1 MIWSKSFDPKGAAL
15 AAVERTLKAS
25 GQNLLGATLYGSAA
39 GGEFDPAHSDVNVA
53 FVFASLDPAELER
66 LKPVHD
72 TWTRLRVARP
82 LLLSRETLGRSLDAF
97 PLEYLLIRE
106 RHVPLSGEDFF
117 QSLVIERG
125 PLRQEVERTL
135 RAQEM
140 GLAWTYIALASTP
153 SGARHWAARSG
164 TAIGA
169 SASGLLHLSGEP
181 VPKSRRELAERCRD
195 RFGVDEEAARLLSE
209 RRPGS
214 AGHLEAS
221 RFLGAAQRLLM
232 KLTEAVESLSG
243 TASSSIHG
251 GNP

>member
-15 AAVERTLKAS
+15 AATESARKAA
-25 GQNLLGATLYGSAA
+25 GAGMLGATLYGSAA
-39 GGEFDPAHSDVNVA
+39 RGDFDPAHSDVNVA
-53 FVFASLDPAELER
+53 FVFDSLGPAELER

-72 TWTRLRVARP
+72 AWTRLRVSRP
-82 LLLSRETLGRSLDAF
+82 LLVSRETLGRSLDAF

-106 RHVPLSGEDFF
+106 FHEPLFGEDFF
-117 QSLVIERG
+117 RGLTIEHG

-140 GLAWTYIALASTP
+140 GLAWTYIALANTP

-169 SASGLLHLSGEP
+169 SASGLLHLSGESI
-181 VPKSRRELAERCRD
+181 PKTRRELAERCRD
-195 RFGVDEEAARLLSE
+195 RFGIDEEASHLLSE
-209 RRPGS
+209 RRIGS

-221 RFLGAAQRLLM
+221 RLLGSAQRLLT
-232 KLTEAVESLSG
+232 KLTEAADALTGRPS
-243 TASSSIHG
+243 ASIHG
-251 GNP
+251 GNR

>member
-15 AAVERTLKAS
+15 AAVDSARKAV
-25 GQNLLGATLYGSAA
+25 GDALQGATLYGSAA
-39 GGEFDPAHSDVNVA
+39 SGEFELAHSDVNVA
-53 FVFASLDPAELER
+53 FIFASLGPAELER

-72 TWTRLRVARP
+72 SWTRLRVARP
-82 LLLSRETLGRSLDAF
+82 LLLSRETLNRSLDAF

-106 RHVPLSGEDFF
+106 RHVPLFGDDFF
-117 QSLVIERG
+117 RSLTIEPG

-140 GLAWTYIALASTP
+140 GLAWTYIALANTP

-169 SASGLLHLSGEP
+169 SASGLLHLAGESIP
-181 VPKSRRELAERCRD
+181 GSRRELAERCRD

-214 AGHLEAS
+214 AGHLEAA
-221 RFLGAAQRLLM
+221 RILGAAQRLLA
-232 KLTEAVESLSG
+232 KLTEAAEG
-243 TASSSIHG
+243 ITTQPSSSIHG
-251 GNP
+251 GNV